1 MKRITLLLLIT
12 LLVKIM
18 CFSSNTSRVI
28 RQASTVLITSDQLK
42 YANLIFVEHKK
53 LLEENRLLYQQ
64 VENYKAKTNN
74 LLKTDSL
81 RVEQIAN
88 YQHINEKH
96 ILQIDNLNKAI
107 KKKDRTVTC
116 WKIGGITV
124 SIGLVLFLL
133 LK

>member
-18 CFSSNTSRVI
+18 CFSSNTSGVI
-28 RQASTVLITSDQLK
+28 RQDSTVLITSDQLK

-64 VENYKAKTNN
+64 VKNYKAKTNN

>member
-18 CFSSNTSRVI
+18 CFSSNTSGVI
-28 RQASTVLITSDQLK
+28 RQDSTVLITSDQLK

-64 VENYKAKTNN
+64 IENYKAKTNI

-88 YQHINEKH
+88 YQHINEEY

>member
-28 RQASTVLITSDQLK
+28 RQDSTVLITSDQLK
-42 YANLIFVEHKK
+42 YTNLIFVEHKK

-64 VENYKAKTNN
+64 VKNYKAKTNI

-88 YQHINEKH
+88 YQHINEEY

>member
-28 RQASTVLITSDQLK
+28 RQDSTVLITSDQLK
-42 YANLIFVEHKK
+42 YTNLIFVEHKK

-64 VENYKAKTNN
+64 IKNYKAKTNN

-88 YQHINEKH
+88 YQHINEEY

>member
-1 MKRITLLLLIT
+1 M
-12 LLVKIM
+12 
-18 CFSSNTSRVI
+18 
-28 RQASTVLITSDQLK
+28 
-42 YANLIFVEHKK
+42 
-53 LLEENRLLYQQ
+53 LYQQ
-64 VENYKAKTNN
+64 IENYKAKTNI

-88 YQHINEKH
+88 YQHINEEY

>member
-18 CFSSNTSRVI
+18 CFSSNTSGVI
-28 RQASTVLITSDQLK
+28 KQDSTVLITSDQLK

-64 VENYKAKTNN
+64 VKNYKAKTNN

-81 RVEQIAN
+81 RVAQMSN
-88 YQHINEKH
+88 YKLINREYS
-96 ILQIDNLNKAI
+96 IQIDNLNKAI

>member
-18 CFSSNTSRVI
+18 CFSSNTSGVI
-28 RQASTVLITSDQLK
+28 KQDSTVLITSDQLK

-64 VENYKAKTNN
+64 VKNYKAKTNI

-88 YQHINEKH
+88 YQHINEEY

>member
-28 RQASTVLITSDQLK
+28 RQDSTVLITSDQLK
-42 YANLIFVEHKK
+42 YTNLIFVEHKK

-64 VENYKAKTNN
+64 IKNYKAKTNI

-88 YQHINEKH
+88 YQHINEEY